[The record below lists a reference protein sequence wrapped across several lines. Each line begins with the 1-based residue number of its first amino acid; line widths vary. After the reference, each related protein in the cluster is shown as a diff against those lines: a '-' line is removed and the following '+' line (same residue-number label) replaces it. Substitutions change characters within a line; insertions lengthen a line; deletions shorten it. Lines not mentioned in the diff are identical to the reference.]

1 MQQFD
6 TKGEGFKGQPGFTV
20 WPSISPQGSASTA
33 NGGTEL
39 FLSSDAGEEA
49 SGVPGG
55 TRSNRL
61 LVWQLDQH
69 QLPRTRPSLT
79 SICPTRS

>member
-6 TKGEGFKGQPGFTV
+6 TMVMGFNGQPGFTV
-20 WPSISPQGSASTA
+20 WPAIAPQGSSSPA
-33 NGGTEL
+33 NGGTEF

-55 TRSNRL
+55 SSSNRV
-61 LVWQLDQH
+61 LVW
-69 QLPRTRPSLT
+69 SLT
-79 SICPTRS
+79 GTSTL